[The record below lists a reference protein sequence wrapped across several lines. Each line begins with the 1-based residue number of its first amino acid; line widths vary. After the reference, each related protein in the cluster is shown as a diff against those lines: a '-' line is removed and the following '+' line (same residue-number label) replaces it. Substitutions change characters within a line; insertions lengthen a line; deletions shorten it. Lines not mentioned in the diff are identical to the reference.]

1 LPPLELEDEPPPVFP
16 PLLELEELLEL
27 DDELLELLSLPP
39 LELEDEPPPVFP
51 PLLELEE
58 LLELDDELLELLSLP
73 PLELEDELPVLP
85 PLDELLE
92 LDGFPP
98 LLELEDELLEL
109 DGLLDELL
117 GNPPELEPSPS
128 GAAASPETLFSPPPP
143 QAARMARSATAASAM
158 RREILGDG
166 VKRLFMAY
174 SLMFLFGADNRARLP
189 ASSVHDTKEAGSQD
203 PSGIPARRIHQR
215 SKWFFENIYHSSPER
230 GKASC
235 TLR

>member
-1 LPPLELEDEPPPVFP
+1 MP

-58 LLELDDELLELLSLP
+58 LLELDDELLELLGFPPLELEDELPVFPPLLELEELLELDDELLELLSLP
-73 PLELEDELPVLP
+73 PLELEDEL
-85 PLDELLE
+85 LE
-92 LDGFPP
+92 LD
-98 LLELEDELLEL
+98 E
-109 DGLLDELL
+109 LLDELL

-128 GAAASPETLFSPPPP
+128 GAAASPKSLFSPPPP
-143 QAARMARSATAASAM
+143 QAARMARSATAASTM

-166 VKRLFMAY
+166 VKRFFMAY

-189 ASSVHDTKEAGSQD
+189 ASTVHDTKEAGSQD

-215 SKWFFENIYHSSPER
+215 FNYFFENIYHSSPER